1 MGKGDK
7 KSRRGKIVRG
17 SHGVGRP
24 RKKKRTS
31 PVVEPITEKVRKTT
45 KKAAPAPL
53 AEEAEPKPAKK
64 KTAPKAKKKE
74 PAAEKVTA
82 KKEVPEEK
90 PDEPAESVK
99 NEETPPEE

>member
-17 SHGVGRP
+17 SHGVRRP

-31 PVVEPITEKVRKTT
+31 PVVEPMTEKVRKTV

-53 AEEAEPKPAKK
+53 VEEEEPKPAKK
-64 KTAPKAKKKE
+64 KTVPKAKKKE
-74 PAAEKVTA
+74 PAAEKGAA
-82 KKEVPEEK
+82 KKEMSEEK
-90 PDEPAESVK
+90 PDVPAESVK
-99 NEETPPEE
+99 NEEIPPEE